1 MIKSISVLLITIFCI
16 VTSYSQD
23 LILIDSTSQ
32 EEVIGALVQIN
43 NTNYI
48 SDKFGK
54 IKHTYVGTQIIT
66 ISHLNYQTYQK
77 TVDLSRSINIYLTPK
92 SKQLEEVIV
101 TGQFKPKSAKN
112 SVFSVKSI
120 DQTAISGT
128 GATNL
133 LGVLSTEL
141 NIHFN
146 RDNATGSSS
155 LSLQGISG
163 QNIKVL
169 LDGIPIF
176 GRSGTQNEVDISQI
190 DLNTIERIEIVEGP
204 MSVIYGADALAG
216 VINIITKKDSE
227 GKEEIS
233 LGIHEETVA
242 NNYSL
247 FSEGIHNTYLNIS
260 RKFNKNWYVQI
271 GGAINKFGGW
281 QGNSTD
287 NDERNKLWYPKTQYF
302 GNALLRYSNNDLELH
317 YRSDY
322 SYSFLENLGA
332 IQDNGLFENTA
343 VDEEYRTDR
352 WMHQVQATVDLN
364 QSTLE
369 TAISYSRFNRT
380 TSQFNKYLESG
391 REVIEEN
398 MEDEQDSSYLNTLFM
413 RTMWAT
419 SLSDKVQ
426 TQLGID
432 GTIENGKNSKLS
444 AGTKELMDTNI
455 FLSANMDLG
464 SKISLRPGIRYGYNS
479 IYKAP
484 LTPSLNLKYNITK
497 SIMLRMGYGRGFRA
511 PALTE
516 LYYEFVDANHRI
528 FGNEDLQPEYSHN
541 LNGEISYSK
550 PVNNNTLDF
559 RLASFYN
566 YIDNRITFITPQENN
581 PDNNTILTNLLLY
594 KTTGVTAGV
603 NWNTP
608 SNSIRINIGIT
619 GRYQLLSEIANNI
632 PQFVYSP
639 EVVINTIHQI
649 PSQKISI
656 SVNYKY
662 TGATKQYVLNDES
675 VAVLQTVEGYHWLN
689 MTADKSFGKSFKLML
704 GVKNLLNIV
713 DVNASGASGS
723 TSAHGG
729 SGSSRPV
736 SYGRSFFIRLNYLFK
751 LK

>member
-1 MIKSISVLLITIFCI
+1 MIKSIAVSLIVIFCI
-16 VTSYSQD
+16 RTSYGQQ
-23 LILIDSTSQ
+23 LILIDSTS
-32 EEVIGALVQIN
+32 EEVVVGALVQIN
-43 NTNYI
+43 NVSYT

-54 IKHTYVGTQIIT
+54 VKHNYPGRQTIT
-66 ISHLNYQTYQK
+66 ISHLNYETYYQTI
-77 TVDLSRSINIYLTPK
+77 DLSEITNIYLTLK

-101 TGQFKPKSAKN
+101 TGQFKPQSAKN

-120 DQTAISGT
+120 DQPTINGT

-141 NIHFN
+141 NVRLN

-169 LDGIPIF
+169 LDGIPIS

-190 DLNTIERIEIVEGP
+190 DLNVIERIEIVEGP

-227 GKEEIS
+227 DKGEIS

-242 NNYSL
+242 SDYNL
-247 FSEGIHNTYLNIS
+247 FSEGIHNTSLSAS
-260 RKFNKNWYVQI
+260 RKFNKKWYGQI

-281 QGNSTD
+281 QGNTTN

-302 GNALLRYSNNDLELH
+302 GNALLRYSDKNIDLH

-322 SYSFLENLGA
+322 SYSFLENLGG
-332 IQDNGLFENTA
+332 IQDNGLLENTA
-343 VDEEYRTDR
+343 VDEEYRTYR
-352 WMHQVQATVDLN
+352 WMHQLQGTFELN
-364 QSTLE
+364 RSSIE
-369 TAISYSRFNRT
+369 TALSYSRFNRT

-391 REVIEEN
+391 QEVIEES
-398 MEDEQDSSYLNTLFM
+398 MKDEQDSSYLHTLFM

-419 SLSDKVQ
+419 SLSDRI
-426 TQLGID
+426 TAQLGID
-432 GTIENGKNSKLS
+432 GTLENGRNSKLID
-444 AGTKELMDTNI
+444 GTKELIDINT
-455 FLSANMDLG
+455 FLSVDMDLG
-464 SKISLRPGIRYGYNS
+464 SKISLRPGLRYGYNS
-479 IYKAP
+479 IYKTP
-484 LTPSLNLKYNITK
+484 LTPSLNIKYNITE
-497 SIMLRMGYGRGFRA
+497 SVVLRMGYGRGFRA

-528 FGNEDLQPEYSHN
+528 FGNENLQPEYSHN

-550 PVNNNTLDF
+550 SINNSTLDV
-559 RLASFYN
+559 RLTSFYN
-566 YIDNRITFITPQENN
+566 HIDNRITFITPLENN

-594 KTTGVTAGV
+594 KTTGVTSGV
-603 NWNTP
+603 NWRTP
-608 SNSIRINIGIT
+608 SNSISINIGTT
-619 GRYQLLSEIANNI
+619 GRYQLLSEAANNV

-639 EVVINTIHQI
+639 EVVINTFHQI
-649 PSQKISI
+649 SSQKISI
-656 SVNYKY
+656 AVNYKY
-662 TGATKQYVLNDES
+662 TGVTKQYVLNTES
-675 VAVLQTVEGYHWLN
+675 VAVLQTIDSYHLLN
-689 MTADKSFGKSFKLML
+689 MTADRSFGKSLKFML
-704 GVKNLLNIV
+704 GVKNLLNVV
-713 DVNASGASGS
+713 DVNASGTSGS
-723 TSAHGG
+723 TSAHSG

-736 SYGRSFFIRLNYLFK
+736 SYGRSFFIRLNYQFK